1 MISAQVVCGQPA
13 HVLGRSRGTIQV
25 GLPTYAWAHIAKPAA
40 LNRLV
45 KFELAAP
52 VRFITKGVVAKDLLP
67 LFHHL
72 RV

>member
-1 MISAQVVCGQPA
+1 MP
-13 HVLGRSRGTIQV
+13 
-25 GLPTYAWAHIAKPAA
+25 WAHIAKPAA